1 MQNIMS
7 KLFTGQVHVDLIEDS
22 CICEC
27 DKSAECQIVSFT
39 NYINYYG
46 TQIVYSEDV
55 EEFRYKCSMD
65 YIKSQL
71 IDEDSFY
78 CFDYRR
84 KNGEGYHWNR
94 LHVIVEAMDENN
106 TPAKIILVNMDID
119 KIKKSEYEVQ
129 EEIVKANQA
138 KSDFLSNVSHDLRTP
153 MNAIM
158 GFITLLEHDVDK
170 PDRIRNDIRKLQASS
185 RHMLSVINDVLDM
198 NKIENRVVT
207 INNVEF
213 ELSSFLEDV
222 NIVTLQ
228 LTKDKR
234 QNFIMELLNVRNNWI
249 VGDKDRLSQILM
261 NILSNAVKYT
271 PESGEIRLI
280 ISQSDNMEMAQLQFE
295 VWDNG
300 IGMEPE
306 FLDRIFEPFV
316 REEHRISPDITGTGL
331 GMSITKSLVE
341 LMDGEISVRSRVN
354 EGSSFIVKIN
364 FEIGENHD
372 IDRFETEVCVREP
385 SALKGMNF
393 LVAED
398 NATNGEIIKGL
409 MEIEGAYTTVCGDG
423 RETVDTFIKSPPYT
437 FDMILMDIRMP
448 KMNGYDAARAIRN
461 SGIDGGDRIPILA
474 MTANVFSEDIEEAIR
489 AGMNGH
495 IPKPID
501 FEVLKSTIKKNKLT
515 D

>member
-1 MQNIMS
+1 MQNIMD
-7 KLFTGQVHVDLIEDS
+7 KLFTGQVHVDLAEDS
-22 CICEC
+22 CMCEG
-27 DKSAECQIVSFT
+27 ENLRINQITTFT
-39 NYINYYG
+39 EYLRYLVAY
-46 TQIVYSEDV
+46 IVYSDDAD
-55 EEFRYKCSMD
+55 EFLFKCSMD

-71 IDEDSFY
+71 RNENDFY

-84 KNGEGYHWNR
+84 RNGEIYNWNR
-94 LHVIVEAMDENN
+94 LHIIAEKMNSNCVPV
-106 TPAKIILVNMDID
+106 KIILVNMDID
-119 KIKKSEYEVQ
+119 KIKKSEYAVHEKM
-129 EEIVKANQA
+129 VKANQA

-170 PDRIRNDIRKLQASS
+170 PDRLRNDIRKLQASS

-234 QNFIMELLNVRNNWI
+234 QNFIMELKDVRNNWI

-271 PESGEIRLI
+271 PESGEIKLI
-280 ISQSDNMEMAQLQFE
+280 ISQSSNTEEAQLQFE
-295 VWDNG
+295 VRDNG

-306 FLDRIFEPFV
+306 FIDRIFEPFA
-316 REEHRISPDITGTGL
+316 REEHRISPDVMGTGL
-331 GMSITKSLVE
+331 GMSITRSLID
-341 LMDGEISVRSRVN
+341 LMDGEIYVKSKVN
-354 EGSSFIVKIN
+354 EGSSFIVRIN
-364 FEIGENHD
+364 FEIGENHNY
-372 IDRFETEVCVREP
+372 ESLKTENCVREP
-385 SALKGMNF
+385 GVLKGMNF

-398 NATNGEIIKGL
+398 NATNGDIIKGL

-448 KMNGYDAARAIRN
+448 KMNGYEAAKAIRS
-461 SGIDGGDRIPILA
+461 SGIDGSDIIPILA
-474 MTANVFSEDIEEAIR
+474 MTANVFSEDIEEAIK